1 MEVLPVRLS
10 PGDDLRAALQA
21 QVAARSCHA
30 GFVVSGI
37 GSLSVA
43 QVRLAGSS
51 ALETIRGDLEILTLA
66 GTLATDAPHL
76 HMSIAD
82 GAGRVVGGHVGR
94 GCVVRTTAEVLLALL
109 PDWKF
114 SREADARTGFAE
126 LAISHRSG
134 NGCDNV

>member
-21 QVAARSCHA
+21 QVAAGSCHA
-30 GFVVSGI
+30 GFVISGI

-43 QVRLAGSS
+43 QLRLAGAST
-51 ALETIRGDLEILTLA
+51 LETIRGDLEILTLA
-66 GTLATDAPHL
+66 VTLATDGSHL

-82 GAGRVVGGHVGR
+82 GAGRVLGGHAGR

-114 SREADARTGFAE
+114 TRQTDAQTGFAE
-126 LAISHRSG
+126 LAISRSS
-134 NGCDNV
+134 NEV